1 MRAAKE
7 EGLSK
12 KSPSWEPL
20 DDDPVELG
28 LLGPGEWPYGRR
40 QKQTHQRTQAA
51 KKALPLL

>member
-1 MRAAKE
+1 MRAAEE

-20 DDDPVELG
+20 DDPVELG